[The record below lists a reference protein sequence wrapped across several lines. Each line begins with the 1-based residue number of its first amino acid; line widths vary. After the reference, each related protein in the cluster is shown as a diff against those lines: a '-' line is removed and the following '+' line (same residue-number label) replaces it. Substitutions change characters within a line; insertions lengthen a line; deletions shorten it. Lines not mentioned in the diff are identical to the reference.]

1 MIRPKTV
8 MKASEPDSEAFQKAI
23 RKQRKKFSH
32 FVFTETAPAMTPCNF
47 VNDALVTN
55 NGLKDKN
62 LSYVLFAHNP
72 NVVGVEA
79 GDECCVRGMKH
90 CLHYHLFTC
99 SAKARVEVKNI
110 RKATDKVYVESHYY
124 QHAVACPLTDYAT
137 LKMCETMHLMAHVG
151 EAFKGLDKL
160 LNIQRYTNI
169 EILKKLAHWANSD
182 PIWELQKQSQIL
194 ALEQWIGVI
203 DNGPFKHALQ
213 NVIAAMVR
221 REGVVN
227 YDQHGWILN
236 FECGIS
242 PYQCVCEYCVSTSMD
257 DYVFC
262 SNYEETPNNAQT
274 YRMPNE
280 EPVVKE
286 TALPQALSKN

>member
-1 MIRPKTV
+1 M
-8 MKASEPDSEAFQKAI
+8 
-23 RKQRKKFSH
+23 
-32 FVFTETAPAMTPCNF
+32 
-47 VNDALVTN
+47 LV
-55 NGLKDKN
+55 KRSK
-62 LSYVLFAHNP
+62 VLT
-72 NVVGVEA
+72 
-79 GDECCVRGMKH
+79 K
-90 CLHYHLFTC
+90 LF
-99 SAKARVEVKNI
+99 
-110 RKATDKVYVESHYY
+110 
-124 QHAVACPLTDYAT
+124 
-137 LKMCETMHLMAHVG
+137 
-151 EAFKGLDKL
+151 
-160 LNIQRYTNI
+160 NIQRYTNI

-262 SNYEETPNNAQT
+262 SNYEEMPPDNSQI
-274 YRMPNE
+274 YRMPNAA
-280 EPVVKE
+280 PMVKE
-286 TALPQALSKN
+286 PAPTQELSKS